1 VIKGLVSAIRTL
13 TIFPLPGMEPAKR
26 YTALPWFAV
35 VGGIIGTV
43 QFGCAEG
50 MRLLPSSLA
59 LMSGLLCVIVN
70 YVVTGGLHLDGFA
83 DTADAF
89 GTRHDKERTLAILK
103 DPHIGS
109 FGVAG
114 LVVIILWRVLV
125 YQQLFTL
132 RAAYWLIPAIVFSRI
147 MQGLLL
153 TWFPY
158 SRGLSG
164 KASGLKGT
172 PLIAVILLIQ
182 LSSFLAVQSYFFE
195 PGITLITIAC
205 GLLIII
211 PLITISM
218 NRINGITGDIVGA
231 STEAFEC
238 AYLTGVI
245 ACLH

>member
-1 VIKGLVSAIRTL
+1 MIKGFISAARTL
-13 TIFPLPGMEPAKR
+13 TIFPVPGIEPTKR

-35 VGGIIGTV
+35 VGGIIGTI

-50 MRLLPSSLA
+50 LRLLPSSLA
-59 LMSGLLCVIVN
+59 LLSGLSCVIVN
-70 YVVTGGLHLDGFA
+70 YLVTGGLHLDGFA
-83 DTADAF
+83 DSSDAF
-89 GTRHDKERTLAILK
+89 GTKHDKEKTLAILK

-114 LVVIILWRVLV
+114 VVIMILWRVLV

-132 RAAYWLIPAIVFSRI
+132 HSVIWVIPAIVFSRI

-153 TWFPY
+153 TIFPY
-158 SRGLSG
+158 SRGPNG

-172 PLIAVILLIQ
+172 PLTTAVLIIQLISLLTILWYFFKPGIALIALASGILIITPIIAV
-182 LSSFLAVQSYFFE
+182 
-195 PGITLITIAC
+195 
-205 GLLIII
+205 
-211 PLITISM
+211 SM
-218 NRINGITGDIVGA
+218 RRINGITGDVVGA

-245 ACLH
+245 ACLY